1 MLKRTKKT
9 VAFLFKKMPA
19 DVFGFSQIKRNN
31 VFLKQKWQDLS
42 GPVCPHCAQAV
53 MVLDTER
60 EGVRRRSADGE
71 DGETYTDLYHWVCP
85 SEFCGADEMLPEKPA
100 QAREWAKTIRN
111 RIVAEQIPE
120 MDEDQ
125 MSPYLKTHRITSR
138 IMYGLSFLCLMF
150 MAANILFW
158 QDSLTRTLFIYTPV
172 AAAFFSCGL
181 KRSYR
186 YWQLSNKR
194 LFDETALRDFLSSG
208 QWFI

>member
-1 MLKRTKKT
+1 MLKQTKKT

-19 DVFGFSQIKRNN
+19 EVFGFSQIKRNN
-31 VFLKQKWQDLS
+31 VFLKQKWHDLS

-71 DGETYTDLYHWVCP
+71 TYTDLYHWVCP
-85 SEFCGADEMLPEKPA
+85 SELCGADEMLPEKPA

-111 RIVAEQIPE
+111 HIVAEQIPE

-158 QDSLTRTLFIYTPV
+158 QDSLTRTLSIYTPV
-172 AAAFFSCGL
+172 AAALFSVGL
-181 KRSYR
+181 
-186 YWQLSNKR
+186 
-194 LFDETALRDFLSSG
+194 
-208 QWFI
+208 

>member
-85 SEFCGADEMLPEKPA
+85 SELCGADEMLPENRLKPESGPKPSVTVSS
-100 QAREWAKTIRN
+100 QNRYRRWTKTKCRRTWKPTVSLRASCTVWVFCVWCSWPPISFFGK
-111 RIVAEQIPE
+111 IP
-120 MDEDQ
+120 
-125 MSPYLKTHRITSR
+125 
-138 IMYGLSFLCLMF
+138 
-150 MAANILFW
+150 
-158 QDSLTRTLFIYTPV
+158 
-172 AAAFFSCGL
+172 
-181 KRSYR
+181 
-186 YWQLSNKR
+186 
-194 LFDETALRDFLSSG
+194 
-208 QWFI
+208 